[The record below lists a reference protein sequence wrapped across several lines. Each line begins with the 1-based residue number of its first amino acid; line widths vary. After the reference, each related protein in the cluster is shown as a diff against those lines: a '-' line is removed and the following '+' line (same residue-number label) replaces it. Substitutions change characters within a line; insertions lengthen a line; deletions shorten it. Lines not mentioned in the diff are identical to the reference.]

1 MTIAQIAIIII
12 IAIAF
17 TGVAGGIISLVVG
30 FKKNDE
36 TWVEIGRNLLLV
48 GGLIMSFCGIVMLV
62 R

>member
-12 IAIAF
+12 IAIAL

-30 FKKNDE
+30 FKKGDE

-48 GGLIMSFCGIVMLV
+48 GGLIMSFCGIMMLV

>member
-1 MTIAQIAIIII
+1 MTIVQIFVIII

-17 TGVAGGIISLVVG
+17 TGGVGGIISLVVG
-30 FKKNDE
+30 FKKDDE

>member
-17 TGVAGGIISLVVG
+17 TGVAGGIISLVAG